1 MASRIGELL
10 VKGGVI
16 SEAQL
21 TEALKYQEGKGRK
34 LGEIL
39 IELGY
44 ITTRELVCM
53 LSEQVS
59 IPFVEL
65 RPEMLDTKMI
75 MVFPER
81 DLYELCA
88 LPLYETDKTVF
99 VAIGDPTNLAQVKA
113 LSKFTKK
120 EIVVSGA
127 DPGKIQQL
135 LDQIFLAELA
145 EPILT
150 EDAGAKP
157 IVIEITDQTAVI
169 QQTSRDGQA
178 AVRKVPATVI
188 ITLGRKKIED
198 EHGCQ

>member
-10 VKGGVI
+10 VRSGVI
-16 SEAQL
+16 SEVQL
-21 TEALKYQEGKGRK
+21 AEALQQQREKGLK

-44 ITTRELVCM
+44 VSTRELVCM

-65 RPEMLDTKMI
+65 KPEMLDSRLIQT
-75 MVFPER
+75 FPER
-81 DLYELCA
+81 TLYDLCA
-88 LPLYETDKTVF
+88 LPLYETDQIMF
-99 VAIGDPTNLAQVKA
+99 VAIGDPTNLTKVNA
-113 LSKFTKK
+113 LSSYTKK

-127 DPGKIQQL
+127 EPGKIQQL

-150 EDAGAKP
+150 GEPDTKT
-157 IVIEITDQTAVI
+157 ILIEITDQNAVI
-169 QQTSRDGQA
+169 QRTGRDGQSD
-178 AVRKVPATVI
+178 VRTVPAR
-188 ITLGRKKIED
+188 ITISLGRKKAED
-198 EHGCQ
+198 RHACQ